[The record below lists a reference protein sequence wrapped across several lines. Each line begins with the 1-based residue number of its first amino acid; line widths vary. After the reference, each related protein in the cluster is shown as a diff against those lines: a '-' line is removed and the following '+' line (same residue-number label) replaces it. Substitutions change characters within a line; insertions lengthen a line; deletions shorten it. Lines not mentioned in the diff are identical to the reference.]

1 MRRRDFLVS
10 LMLAGAMQGAWA
22 QSPERVRRIAI
33 VSAGQPITLLTET
46 GADSRAGAPLLRAL
60 YKELRRLGYVVGRNL
75 VVEPYSAEGRRERH
89 ADLAREVVRSNPDLI
104 FVWTT
109 YLTAQFKMATT
120 TIPIVAYMGDPVANG
135 IVTSLARPG
144 GNITGCAADVG
155 AEIVGKRLEILR
167 EAIPTMSKLAYL
179 APRVRWDDRNGR
191 EMQEAARRL
200 GISLLGP
207 PLDSPVDAGEYRR
220 AFAAFTQ
227 QGVEAIEVDEA
238 GENWPYR
245 QLIIDLAA
253 KERLPAI
260 YPYRD
265 YVDLGGFM
273 AYSTDVAAMGRQL
286 ARQIDEILRGGRPAD
301 IPIYQPTEFKLTIN
315 LKTAKALGIEIP
327 GSILTRADE
336 VIE

>member
-33 VSAGQPITLLTET
+33 VSSAQPITLLTET
-46 GADSRAGAPLLRAL
+46 GADSNPLLRAL

-104 FVWTT
+104 FVWTS
-109 YLTAQFKMATT
+109 YLTAQFKAATT
-120 TIPIVAYMGDPVANG
+120 TIPIVAYTSDPVANG
-135 IVTSLARPG
+135 IVASLARPG
-144 GNITGCAADVG
+144 GNITGAAPEGGVEM
-155 AEIVGKRLEILR
+155 AGKRLEILR
-167 EAIPTMSKLAYL
+167 EAIPTVSKMGYL
-179 APRVRWDDRNGR
+179 APRWGWDRRAGR

-207 PLDSPVDAGEYRR
+207 PLDSPVDDGEFRR
-220 AFAAFTQ
+220 AFTAFTQ
-227 QGVEAIEVDEA
+227 QGAEAIVVDEA
-238 GENWPYR
+238 GEHGPYW

-260 YPYRD
+260 YPYREP
-265 YVDLGGFM
+265 VDLGGLM
-273 AYSTDVAAMGRQL
+273 AYSTDLTAMGRQV
-286 ARQIDEILRGGRPAD
+286 ARQIDEILRGARPAD

-315 LKTAKALGIEIP
+315 LKTAKALLIEIP